1 MTNKNIFDILSNP
14 HPDEYI
20 SYRELPKNLQH
31 PLMKAYMKAAKNM
44 GILGIQNGALRRSTP
59 AGAKL
64 IKNTAGF
71 SAMQYSYDPFA
82 SHLHEYIGND
92 NQEERIKT
100 YGLRKDIYRD
110 GPFNAVGSNGMQ

>member
-1 MTNKNIFDILSNP
+1 MYLSKQQHTTMTNKNIFDILSNP

-31 PLMKAYMKAAKNM
+31 PLMKAYM
-44 GILGIQNGALRRSTP
+44 R
-59 AGAKL
+59 AKL